1 MPFDIVLQSGAFGF
15 FGLIALLFLALQI
28 GIIIWTYT
36 DAQSNSSHP
45 AFLWAIVVFFAPF
58 LGLVLYVLLGRDR
71 MGPGRGPSGI

>member
-1 MPFDIVLQSGAFGF
+1 MPFNIVLQSGGAGLL
-15 FGLIALLFLALQI
+15 GLIALLFLALQI